1 MTPEEILRS
10 NSMTVGQEKVLIID
24 DDPLMAKMVE
34 GHLKVAMFKTR
45 YATEGSLG
53 IIAAREWEPDLVL
66 LDVMMPGMDG
76 FTTCA
81 RIREFSTVPVIIL
94 TAKGEERDKVRGLD
108 AGADDYIVKPFSAQE
123 LLARVRAVLRRAEQT
138 SFSKYPQRYFQHC
151 DLVIDFARAEVRVD
165 GELMS
170 LTATEYKL
178 LQTLSESMGKVLS
191 PEELLKRIWG
201 VDYRNE
207 KEILWVTL
215 SRLRQK
221 VEKDPKNPIH
231 ILTRQGLGYLM
242 PIEPDHSDSD
252 DLPDVVA

>member
-1 MTPEEILRS
+1 
-10 NSMTVGQEKVLIID
+10 
-24 DDPLMAKMVE
+24 MAKMVE
-34 GHLKVAMFKTR
+34 GHLKVAMFRTR

-76 FTTCA
+76 FTTCE

-108 AGADDYIVKPFSAQE
+108 AGADDYIVNLSQRRSCW
-123 LLARVRAVLRRAEQT
+123 RVSVLFCDGQSRPVFQISTAV
-138 SFSKYPQRYFQHC
+138 FQHC

-165 GELMS
+165 GKLMS

-191 PEELLKRIWG
+191 PEELLTRIWG

-242 PIEPDHSDSD
+242 PTGPDHNEYGRSSRRGRISW
-252 DLPDVVA
+252 ASSRS